1 MLIGNL
7 QSILPTTYRYS
18 DNDETLTLII
28 CLCNSKT
35 KKPGKLALSP
45 RAVQSMFYS
54 YRYLFGYKPSLAI

>member
-7 QSILPTTYRYS
+7 QSILPTTYS

-28 CLCNSKT
+28 CLCYSKT
-35 KKPGKLALSP
+35 KKTGKLALSP